1 MKIRRR
7 IAVLVMAWIGI
18 LLALLCSAGE
28 VFAADLQS
36 ASSQTSTQ
44 SPDSETGQTS
54 DKDSIVAKLVIDN
67 ENCYEGMDKTYSQ
80 GYVPRVEAGTVY
92 LVVPLL
98 CNTELQENR
107 LRAALS
113 LENSQLSPFVSK
125 NYEKTISLQT
135 VPINNGAG
143 KTESYVVAFDL
154 ELQPDRYNGSYPVML
169 TVQGTDT
176 KGKDLQQDFTI
187 YVNITD
193 GKDPNAEPTTEE
205 MTEAPVTYA
214 PKVMVES
221 AHFSKE
227 TIQAGEDVK
236 ADITLVNT
244 SQSEAI
250 RNMTVTINAQEQYF
264 TLLSESDSIYVDAIP
279 AGGQKVVSVEY
290 LINGAAPQGQY
301 NLEVAM
307 NYADTKG
314 ASYSES
320 GRVKVNIVQ
329 PMRVE
334 FDPLSIP
341 ETVQVADVVEAHV
354 QVMNL
359 GKCKAYNVRAEISA
373 DGLRPEGSIFI
384 GDIEPGS
391 MAAGSTTVSVS
402 SLTEGNSLYGGSEGI
417 VTYHY
422 EDETGAEYE
431 ETAEFYVT
439 INSPFSNQP
448 QEPEDKTGQ
457 WWIIMAVIVGVV
469 CIFAGGILIR
479 RIRIRKRQEDEQ
491 KDEVV
496 E

>member
-7 IAVLVMAWIGI
+7 IAVLIMAWIGI
-18 LLALLCSAGE
+18 ILVLLCSAGE
-28 VFAADLQS
+28 VSAADLQP
-36 ASSQTSTQ
+36 ASTQTSTQ
-44 SPDSETGQTS
+44 SPDSGTGQES
-54 DKDSIVAKLVIDN
+54 DKNAAAAKLVIDN
-67 ENCYEGMDKTYSQ
+67 ENCYEGMDRTYSQ
-80 GYVPRVEAGTVY
+80 GYVPKVEAGTVY

-98 CNTELQENR
+98 SNTELQENR
-107 LRAALS
+107 VRAALN
-113 LENSQLSPFVSK
+113 LDNSQLSPFVSK
-125 NYEKTISLQT
+125 NYEKTISLRT
-135 VPINNGAG
+135 VPVNNGAG
-143 KTESYVVAFDL
+143 KAESYVVSFDL
-154 ELQPDRYNGSYPVML
+154 ELKPDRYNGSYPVML
-169 TVQGTDT
+169 TVQGTDMN
-176 KGKDLQQDFTI
+176 GRELQQDFTI

-193 GKDPNAEPTTEE
+193 GKDPNAGPATEE
-205 MTEAPVTYA
+205 MMEVPVTYV

-221 AHFSKE
+221 AHFSRE
-227 TIQAGEDVK
+227 EIQAGEDVT

-250 RNMTVTINAQEQYF
+250 RNMTVTVNAQEQFF

-279 AGGQKVVSVEY
+279 AGGQKVISVAY
-290 LINGAAPQGQY
+290 QTNGATPQGQY
-301 NLEVAM
+301 NLEVSM

-314 ASYSES
+314 GSYSES

-329 PMRVE
+329 PMRME

-341 ETVQVADVVEAHV
+341 ETLQVADVVEAHV

-402 SLTEGNSLYGGSEGI
+402 SLTKGTALYGGSEGT

-422 EDETGAEYE
+422 EDEAGIEYE
-431 ETAEFYVT
+431 ETAEFYIT

-448 QEPEDKTGQ
+448 QEPEEKTGQ
-457 WWIIMAVIVGVV
+457 WWIIMAVIAGVL
-469 CIFAGGILIR
+469 CIFAGCIVVR
-479 RIRIRKRQEDEQ
+479 RIRIGKRQEDEQ

>member
-44 SPDSETGQTS
+44 SPDSETRQTS

-227 TIQAGEDVK
+227 TIQAGEEVT

-250 RNMTVTINAQEQYF
+250 RNMTVTVNAPEEHF

-279 AGGQKVVSVEY
+279 AGGQKVISVNY
-290 LINGAAPQGQY
+290 AINGAAPQGQY

-314 ASYSES
+314 ASYSEN
-320 GRVKVNIVQ
+320 GRVKINIVQ
-329 PMRVE
+329 PMRME
-334 FDPLSIP
+334 FDPLSLP
-341 ETVQVADVVEAHV
+341 DTLQVADVVESRI

-359 GKCKAYNVRAEISA
+359 GKCKAYNVRAEINA

-384 GDIEPGS
+384 GDVEPGS
-391 MAAGSTTVSVS
+391 MAAGSISVSVS
-402 SLTEGNSLYGGSEGI
+402 SLSEGTALYGRTEGT
-417 VTYHY
+417 VTVYY
-422 EDETGAEYE
+422 EDEAGKEYE
-431 ETAEFYVT
+431 ETAGFYTT
-439 INSPFSNQP
+439 IQSPFSGQS
-448 QEPEDKTGQ
+448 QEPEDQTGQ
-457 WWIIMAVIVGVV
+457 WWIIMAVIAIIL
-469 CIFAGGILIR
+469 CIFAGCIIVR
-479 RIRIRKRQEDEQ
+479 RIRIWKRQEDEQ